1 MKMLNIIWV
10 LLMIIGIGGSIALG
24 KTDMI
29 MNSIISSAKEA
40 VEFAVGLIGIV
51 SLWCGIIKIL
61 EDAGAVIWFS
71 KIGKPILSRLFPSAR
86 KNEKAQNAIVSN
98 FAANFLGLGNGATPS
113 GIEAVAEMQNNI
125 KDVCLFLVI
134 NSAGIQ
140 LLPTTVIAMRAELG
154 ASAPVDILIPTWIVS
169 IVSMIFSLTVFVIC
183 NKLFFRKGGK
193 V

>member
-1 MKMLNIIWV
+1 MLNIIWV

-61 EDAGAVIWFS
+61 EDAGAVNWFS
-71 KIGKPILSRLFPSAR
+71 KIVKPIISRLFPSAR
-86 KNEKAQNAIVSN
+86 KNEKAQNAIVTN

-113 GIEAVAEMQNNI
+113 GIEAVAEMQNNL

>member
-1 MKMLNIIWV
+1 MLNIIWV

-61 EDAGAVIWFS
+61 EDAGAVKWFS
-71 KIGKPILSRLFPSAR
+71 KIVKPIISRLFPSAR
-86 KNEKAQNAIVSN
+86 KNEKAQNAIVTN

-169 IVSMIFSLTVFVIC
+169 IVSMIFSLAVFVIC

>member
-1 MKMLNIIWV
+1 MLNTIWV

-61 EDAGAVIWFS
+61 EDAGAVKWFS
-71 KIGKPILSRLFPSAR
+71 KIVKPIISRLFPSAR
-86 KNEKAQNAIVSN
+86 KNEKAQNAIVTN

>member
-1 MKMLNIIWV
+1 MLNIIWV

-61 EDAGAVIWFS
+61 EDAGAVKWFS
-71 KIGKPILSRLFPSAR
+71 KIVKPIISRLFPSAR
-86 KNEKAQNAIVSN
+86 KNEKAQNAIVTN

-113 GIEAVAEMQNNI
+113 GIEAVAEMQNNL

-154 ASAPVDILIPTWIVS
+154 ASTPVDILIPTWIVS

>member
-1 MKMLNIIWV
+1 MLNIIWV

-61 EDAGAVIWFS
+61 EDAGAVKWFS
-71 KIGKPILSRLFPSAR
+71 KIVKPIISRLFPSAR
-86 KNEKAQNAIVSN
+86 KNEKAQNAIVTN

-113 GIEAVAEMQNNI
+113 GIEAVAEMQNNL

-154 ASAPVDILIPTWIVS
+154 AFAPVDILIPTWIVS

>member
-1 MKMLNIIWV
+1 
-10 LLMIIGIGGSIALG
+10 
-24 KTDMI
+24 
-29 MNSIISSAKEA
+29 
-40 VEFAVGLIGIV
+40 
-51 SLWCGIIKIL
+51 
-61 EDAGAVIWFS
+61 
-71 KIGKPILSRLFPSAR
+71 
-86 KNEKAQNAIVSN
+86 
-98 FAANFLGLGNGATPS
+98 
-113 GIEAVAEMQNNI
+113 MQNNI

>member
-1 MKMLNIIWV
+1 
-10 LLMIIGIGGSIALG
+10 
-24 KTDMI
+24 
-29 MNSIISSAKEA
+29 
-40 VEFAVGLIGIV
+40 
-51 SLWCGIIKIL
+51 
-61 EDAGAVIWFS
+61 
-71 KIGKPILSRLFPSAR
+71 
-86 KNEKAQNAIVSN
+86 
-98 FAANFLGLGNGATPS
+98 
-113 GIEAVAEMQNNI
+113 MQNNL

-169 IVSMIFSLTVFVIC
+169 IVSMIFSLTVLVIC